1 MPLYLTSPRA
11 MDLLVSLTLIAIS
24 IYMIKSRDQKRRIA
38 LLSSYLEKYQL
49 EKLMESLSQGY
60 QRALGEAD
68 PERRAQIW
76 NLSTSAELAL
86 SEQFNRFVAEFS
98 KVPESEARVSQLA
111 IAIPYA
117 DKLFP
122 GATFDARKVLAIH
135 GKGIAKAVNL
145 EHADDQATKDRAYTL
160 SAEMLLMQ
168 HTCHWFC
175 RSRTLASARML
186 GRHQTAYAQL
196 LASVTPETRKAYCAL
211 VGT

>member
-1 MPLYLTSPRA
+1 

-24 IYMIKSRDQKRRIA
+24 AYLIKSRDQKRRIA
-38 LLSSYLEKYQL
+38 LLGSYLEKYQL

-60 QRALGEAD
+60 QRALGETD
-68 PERRAQIW
+68 PQRRAQIW
-76 NLSTSAELAL
+76 NLSTSTELAL
-86 SEQFNRFVAEFS
+86 SEQFNRFVAEFA
-98 KVPESEARVSQLA
+98 KVSEPEARVSRLA

-122 GATFDARKVLAIH
+122 SATFDARKALAIH
-135 GKGIAKAVNL
+135 GKGIAKAVSL
-145 EHADDQATKDRAYTL
+145 EHSDDQATKDRAYTL

-186 GRHQTAYAQL
+186 GRHKTAYAQL
-196 LASVTPETRKAYCAL
+196 LASVAPETRKAYCAV
-211 VGT
+211 VGQ

>member
-1 MPLYLTSPRA
+1 

-24 IYMIKSRDQKRRIA
+24 AYMIKARDQKRRIV
-38 LLSSYLEKYQL
+38 LLGSYLEKYQL

-60 QRALGEAD
+60 QRALGETD

-76 NLSTSAELAL
+76 NLSTPTELAL
-86 SEQFNRFVAEFS
+86 SEQFNRFVADFA
-98 KVPESEARVSQLA
+98 KVSEPESRISRLA

-122 GATFDARKVLAIH
+122 AAAFDARKVLAIH
-135 GKGIAKAVNL
+135 GKGIAKAVSL
-145 EHADDQATKDRAYTL
+145 DHLGDQATKDRAYTL

-175 RSRTLASARML
+175 RSKTLASARML
-186 GRHQTAYAQL
+186 GRHKTTYTQL
-196 LASVTPETRKAYCAL
+196 LASVAPETRKAYCAV
-211 VGT
+211 VGN

>member
-1 MPLYLTSPRA
+1 

-24 IYMIKSRDQKRRIA
+24 VYMIKSRDQKRRIA
-38 LLSSYLEKYQL
+38 LLGSYLEKYQL

-60 QRALGEAD
+60 QRALSEAD

-76 NLSTSAELAL
+76 NLSSSTELAL
-86 SEQFNRFVAEFS
+86 SEQFNRFVAEFAQVS
-98 KVPESEARVSQLA
+98 EPESRTSRLA
-111 IAIPYA
+111 ITIPFA

-122 GATFDARKVLAIH
+122 AATFDARKLLAIH
-135 GKGIAKAVNL
+135 GKGIARAVSL
-145 EHADDQATKDRAYTL
+145 AHTDDQSTKSRAFTL

-175 RSRTLASARML
+175 RSKTLASARML

-196 LASVTPETRKAYCAL
+196 IASVAPETRQAYNAV
-211 VGT
+211 VGN